1 MMRAMLSRPR
11 ALLMDE
17 SFASLDPALR
27 TQFGQFVADK
37 VRKQNI
43 PALLISHHEDDRAF
57 ATGQVITWPSLQSEV
72 INDA

>member
-1 MMRAMLSRPR
+1 
-11 ALLMDE
+11 
-17 SFASLDPALR
+17 LR
-27 TQFGQFVADK
+27 SQFGQFVADK

-57 ATGQVITWPSLQSEV
+57 ATGQVITWPLLQSEV